1 MGYST
6 GTQGPQLSLLQL
18 AAKGKRQL
26 STAHLALV
34 SADSGSSAPVV
45 SSARFLSLRTGAQE
59 HTSHWDL

>member
-6 GTQGPQLSLLQL
+6 GTQGPQLSLQL